1 MKGCGP
7 MKISQEEIKKI
18 ALLSRLEVKE
28 DKMASVEKE
37 LSDILT
43 YVAELNELE
52 LDDVEVMAH
61 AVPLHNVFREDET
74 KSSLDHDLALSN
86 APEEEDGYFKVPRV
100 VQE

>member
-1 MKGCGP
+1 

-43 YVAELNELE
+43 YVAELNELELE

>member
-1 MKGCGP
+1 

-52 LDDVEVMAH
+52 LDELELDDVEVMAH
-61 AVPLHNVFREDET
+61 AVPLYNVFREDET
-74 KSSLDHDLALSN
+74 KPSLDHDLALSN

>member
-28 DKMASVEKE
+28 DKMATVEKE

-52 LDDVEVMAH
+52 LDDVAVMAH

-74 KSSLDHDLALSN
+74 KPSLDHDLALSN

>member
-1 MKGCGP
+1 

-28 DKMASVEKE
+28 EH
-37 LSDILT
+37 
-43 YVAELNELE
+43 
-52 LDDVEVMAH
+52 H

-74 KSSLDHDLALSN
+74 KPSLDHDLALSN
-86 APEEEDGYFKVPRV
+86 APEAEDGYFKVPRV

>member
-1 MKGCGP
+1 

-28 DKMASVEKE
+28 EHMVEKE

-43 YVAELNELE
+43 YVAELDALE
-52 LDDVEVMAH
+52 LDGVEPMAH
-61 AVPLHNVFREDET
+61 AVPLHNVFREDE
-74 KSSLDHDLALSN
+74 KKPSLDHELALSN
-86 APEEEDGYFKVPRV
+86 APEAEDGYFKVPRV